1 MYMKRLFIICSFI
14 LSICFSSVLNGQGLI
29 KVGDIAPN
37 FELKNIDGKIIST
50 SDFNES
56 KGLIIVF
63 TNTTCPYANLYEQ
76 RIANLYQKYLNSG
89 FSFLAINTD
98 RNILNVNDSTKK
110 SDLSHSFPLFNDDH
124 ISTAKSFGV
133 QKIPFVY
140 VLQKTKKGLSVQY
153 LGSIDDDI
161 EDTNPNART
170 NYVENA
176 ISAILKNKN
185 VEVKQT
191 SVNGCDVL
199 LNNTNK

>member
-1 MYMKRLFIICSFI
+1 MKSLIRVCLFII
-14 LSICFSSVLNGQGLI
+14 SICFSGILNGQSLI
-29 KVGDIAPN
+29 RVGDIAPY
-37 FELKNIDGKIIST
+37 FELKYSDGKITST
-50 SDFNES
+50 SDFNRS

-63 TNTTCPYANLYEQ
+63 TSTICPYANLYEQ
-76 RIANLYQKYLNSG
+76 RIANLNQKYLNSG

-98 RNILNVNDSTKK
+98 RNTLNANDSKKK
-110 SDLSHSFPLFNDDH
+110 SDLSWSFPLFNDDH

-176 ISAILKNKN
+176 VSAILKNKN

-191 SVNGCDVL
+191 QVNGCDIS
-199 LNNTNK
+199 LNNINK